1 MINLR
6 KFFQPNPCLL
16 SISKEQREILE
27 CFVTNKSAFETWIDH
42 RPQQRVRFQ
51 FYFPLAIEFYF
62 DEFLLF
68 TAFFKRSSSGG
79 FALQEMKMTKANYT
93 TIHSANWKPF
103 EDVMV
108 QFLRSLEE
116 TSKIRFF
123 QQTSSLHEYV
133 SICEKN
139 GDAGQQKLLHNINPS
154 MAAG

>member
-1 MINLR
+1 
-6 KFFQPNPCLL
+6 
-16 SISKEQREILE
+16 
-27 CFVTNKSAFETWIDH
+27 
-42 RPQQRVRFQ
+42 
-51 FYFPLAIEFYF
+51 
-62 DEFLLF
+62 
-68 TAFFKRSSSGG
+68 
-79 FALQEMKMTKANYT
+79 MKMTKANYT